1 MDTKE
6 LLLPAH
12 ALINVRAT
20 DKTSLIQDLS
30 ARAAAALDLPAER
43 IFAELLKREALGS
56 TGTGGGIAIPHARMP
71 ELNKPFG
78 MLVVLQKPIDFNA
91 IDGNPVDIVFLV
103 LLPASSQSDPL
114 NALASVVRKLR
125 NPEIIQRLRCAAN
138 ATEVHR
144 AMVGSSE
151 AKLPPQAAI
160 TTLRENQP

>member
-1 MDTKE
+1 MDIKD

-20 DKTSLIQDLS
+20 DKTSLIGDLS
-30 ARAAAALDLPAER
+30 ARAAVALDLPAER

-56 TGTGGGIAIPHARMP
+56 TGTGGRIAIPHARMP

-78 MLVVLQKPIDFNA
+78 MLVLLQNPVDFNA

-114 NALASVVRKLR
+114 NTLASIARKLR
-125 NPEIIQRLRCAAN
+125 NPENGSAAPIRCGRLGALSCN
-138 ATEVHR
+138 
-144 AMVGSSE
+144 G
-151 AKLPPQAAI
+151 
-160 TTLRENQP
+160 

>member
-1 MDTKE
+1 MDIKD

-12 ALINVRAT
+12 ALISVGAT
-20 DKTSLIQDLS
+20 DKTSLIGDLS
-30 ARAAAALDLPAER
+30 ARAAVALDLPAER
-43 IFAELLKREALGS
+43 ISAELLKREALGS
-56 TGTGGGIAIPHARMP
+56 TVTGGGIAIPHARMP

-125 NPEIIQRLRCAAN
+125 NPETVQRLRRAAD
-138 ATEVHR
+138 ATELYR
-144 AMVGSSE
+144 SMVGRPV
-151 AKLPPQAAI
+151 AVL
-160 TTLRENQP
+160 